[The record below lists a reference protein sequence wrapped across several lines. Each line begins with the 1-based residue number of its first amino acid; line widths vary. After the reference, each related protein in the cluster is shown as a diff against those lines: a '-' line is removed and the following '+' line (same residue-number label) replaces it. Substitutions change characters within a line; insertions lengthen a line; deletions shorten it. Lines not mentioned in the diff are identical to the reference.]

1 MQRKRAFFATSVLKL
16 WAGVGIAIAT
26 PLAGFAAVC
35 QPGER
40 TLCGIV
46 GRAVEI
52 IGLAIPLAFGAALA
66 FFLWSVAR
74 FIFSAGDAQAA
85 KEKRAVLWWG
95 VITLAVLTGVWG
107 IVAILQQTFFGQTS
121 P

>member
-1 MQRKRAFFATSVLKL
+1 MRTKRFLFEALVLKL
-16 WAGVGIAIAT
+16 WVVVAAAI

-35 QPGER
+35 KPGER
-40 TLCGIV
+40 TLCGII

-52 IGLAIPLAFGAALA
+52 VGLAIPLAFGAALA

-85 KEKRAVLWWG
+85 KEKHAVLWWG